1 MPGES
6 GSTLGSRDLPS
17 AATNPHF
24 LAGCFLQSL
33 GGSGEVLLDL
43 LRIHP
48 LRFVG
53 HFLLDGVQGIE
64 ILIEGLILRFHCIT
78 SNGVWINNTCSYP
91 PRTFTPLKRS
101 LFPSFSIW
109 PWFHLT
115 TISRPATV

>member
-1 MPGES
+1 MFGGVPAGKCGIRRALAADADEGS
-6 GSTLGSRDLPS
+6 TSTLGHRNLAS
-17 AATNPHF
+17 AVTNPHF
-24 LAGCFLQSL
+24 LTSRLFQFPGS
-33 GGSGEVLLDL
+33 SGEVLLDL

-91 PRTFTPLKRS
+91 PST
-101 LFPSFSIW
+101 
-109 PWFHLT
+109 
-115 TISRPATV
+115 